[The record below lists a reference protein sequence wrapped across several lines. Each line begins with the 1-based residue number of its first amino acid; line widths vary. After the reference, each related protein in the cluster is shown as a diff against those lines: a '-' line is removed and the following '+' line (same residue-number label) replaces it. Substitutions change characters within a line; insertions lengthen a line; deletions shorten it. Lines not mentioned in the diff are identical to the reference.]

1 VVGPAGG
8 QLSEDSGL
16 YQLPHLCQPLGF
28 PLLPP
33 LRSSLGY
40 RFFWWYTVVLLAF
53 VLYFMYTNY
62 ISRSISVHTKK
73 RGRGRPA
80 TGHDPAVTTRLPVE
94 VLVKVEKWAVD
105 NECQRSQAI
114 ARLVQLG
121 LAAAEKRGRGGAAK

>member
-1 VVGPAGG
+1 VRIPA
-8 QLSEDSGL
+8 ST
-16 YQLPHLCQPLGF
+16 
-28 PLLPP
+28 
-33 LRSSLGY
+33 SSLTSASLWASHSCRRFAAPSATG
-40 RFFWWYTVVLLAF
+40 FFWWYTVVLLAF
-53 VLYFMYTNY
+53 VLYFVYTDY
-62 ISRSISVHTKK
+62 MAKSISVHTKK